1 MTNRNQQP
9 AEANGERKPAAAG
22 GNQLHGD
29 LTIIPSKRRFL
40 KAAAIAGA
48 GGLAAM
54 LVPSTGRA
62 QQPRAPGA
70 SAIPNRFRMAGYSP
84 STTSFSRGLTH
95 IGDRLRA
102 EAGLDVDYVYNVLE
116 IGYGGGDLRWLVDA
130 GVLGA
135 GYVTMTDVPELELA
149 ALPFLFADH
158 ETARAAMDGPLG
170 ESATASLEAT
180 NNYRILGY
188 FENGFRHI
196 SNNVRPVETLDDL
209 RGLKIR
215 VLGAQR
221 RTFELLGAE
230 AHAIDLTAGIEAI
243 RAGELDGQEN
253 PFANIVTYNIYPYQR
268 YYTTTYHSYL
278 SRPIFVHRPT
288 FDAWPA
294 DVQQVARA
302 AAREAVA
309 LQRELHD
316 EEEPQAQAVIGE
328 AGGEI
333 LELSSEARTAF
344 MDAVQPLYAEARSRY
359 PAELLEMVGL

>member
-1 MTNRNQQP
+1 MIDSRRQFLT
-9 AEANGERKPAAAG
+9 AAA
-22 GNQLHGD
+22 L
-29 LTIIPSKRRFL
+29 S
-40 KAAAIAGA
+40 GA
-48 GGLAAM
+48 GGLAVA
-54 LVPSTGRA
+54 LRPSAGIS
-62 QQPRAPGA
+62 QQPPLSGVRAPAG
-70 SAIPNRFRMAGYSP
+70 PMRMAGYSP

-158 ETARAAMDGPLG
+158 ESARAAMDGPLG
-170 ESATASLEAT
+170 ASATASLEAA

-253 PFANIVTYNIYPYQR
+253 PFANVVTYNIYPHQR
-268 YYTTTYHSYL
+268 YYTATYHSYL

-302 AAREAVA
+302 AAREAVT

-316 EEEPQAQAVIGE
+316 EEEPQAQAVIRE

-333 LELSSEARTAF
+333 LELSSNSRAAF
-344 MDAVQPLYAEARSRY
+344 IDAVQPLYAEARRRY

>member
-1 MTNRNQQP
+1 MIESRRHFLT
-9 AEANGERKPAAAG
+9 AAT
-22 GNQLHGD
+22 L
-29 LTIIPSKRRFL
+29 SS
-40 KAAAIAGA
+40 A
-48 GGLAAM
+48 GGLAVA
-54 LVPSTGRA
+54 LRPSAGIS
-62 QQPRAPGA
+62 QQSPLSGVRTPAGPM
-70 SAIPNRFRMAGYSP
+70 RLAGYSP

-158 ETARAAMDGPLG
+158 ETARTAMDGPLG

-253 PFANIVTYNIYPYQR
+253 PFANVVTYNIYPYQR
-268 YYTTTYHSYL
+268 YYTATYHSYL

-316 EEEPQAQAVIGE
+316 EEEPQAQAVIRE

-333 LELSSEARTAF
+333 VELSSEARTAF

>member
-1 MTNRNQQP
+1 MT
-9 AEANGERKPAAAG
+9 
-22 GNQLHGD
+22 L
-29 LTIIPSKRRFL
+29 IPSKRRLL
-40 KAAAIAGA
+40 KAVAMAGA
-48 GGLAAM
+48 GGLATILA
-54 LVPSTGRA
+54 PSTGRS
-62 QQPRAPGA
+62 QQPRSTGA

-84 STTSFSRGLTH
+84 STTSFSLGLTH

-102 EAGLDVDYVYNVLE
+102 EAGLDVDYLYNVLE

-149 ALPFLFADH
+149 ALPFLFPDN
-158 ETARAAMDGPLG
+158 ESARAAMDGSLG
-170 ESATASLEAT
+170 ASATASLEAI

-196 SNNVRPVETLDDL
+196 SNNVRPVETLNDL
-209 RGLKIR
+209 NGLKIR

-230 AHAIDLTAGIEAI
+230 PHAIDLTSAIEAI
-243 RAGELDGQEN
+243 RAGELHGQEN
-253 PFANIVTYNIYPYQR
+253 PFANTVTYNIYPFQR
-268 YYTTTYHSYL
+268 YHTATYHSYL

-294 DVQQVARA
+294 DVQRAARA
-302 AAREAVA
+302 AAREAVT
-309 LQRELHD
+309 LQRDLHD
-316 EEEPQAQAVIGE
+316 EEELQAQEVIRE

-333 LELSSEARTAF
+333 VELSSDARTAF
-344 MDAVQPLYAEARSRY
+344 VDAVQPLHAEARSRY
-359 PAELLEMVGL
+359 PAELIEMVGL

>member
-1 MTNRNQQP
+1 MT
-9 AEANGERKPAAAG
+9 
-22 GNQLHGD
+22 L
-29 LTIIPSKRRFL
+29 IPSKRRLL
-40 KAAAIAGA
+40 KAVAMAGA
-48 GGLAAM
+48 GGLATM
-54 LVPSTGRA
+54 LAPSTGRS
-62 QQPRAPGA
+62 QQPRSPGA
-70 SAIPNRFRMAGYSP
+70 SAIANRFRMAGYSP

-95 IGDRLRA
+95 IGDRLQA
-102 EAGLDVDYVYNVLE
+102 EAGLDVDYLYNVLE

-130 GVLGA
+130 GVLSA
-135 GYVTMTDVPELELA
+135 GYVSMTDVPELELA
-149 ALPFLFADH
+149 ALPFLFPDN

-170 ESATASLEAT
+170 ASATASLEAA

-230 AHAIDLTAGIEAI
+230 PHAINLTSAIEAI

-253 PFANIVTYNIYPYQR
+253 PFANTVTYNIYPFQR
-268 YYTTTYHSYL
+268 YHTATYHSYL

-294 DVQQVARA
+294 ELQRVTRA
-302 AAREAVA
+302 AAREAVT

-316 EEEPQAQAVIGE
+316 EEELQAQAVIRE

-333 LELSSEARTAF
+333 VGISSETRAAF
-344 MDAVQPLYAEARSRY
+344 IDAVQPLYAEARRRY
-359 PAELLEMVGL
+359 PAELLEMVGR

>member
-1 MTNRNQQP
+1 MIESRRHFLT
-9 AEANGERKPAAAG
+9 AAT
-22 GNQLHGD
+22 L
-29 LTIIPSKRRFL
+29 S
-40 KAAAIAGA
+40 GA
-48 GGLAAM
+48 GGLAVA
-54 LVPSTGRA
+54 LRPSAGIS
-62 QQPRAPGA
+62 QQSPLSGVRAPAG
-70 SAIPNRFRMAGYSP
+70 PMRLAGYSP

-135 GYVTMTDVPELELA
+135 GYVTMTHVPELELA
-149 ALPFLFADH
+149 ALPFLFADR

-170 ESATASLEAT
+170 ESATASLEAAD
-180 NNYRILGY
+180 NYRILGY

-253 PFANIVTYNIYPYQR
+253 PFANIVTYNIHPYQR
-268 YYTTTYHSYL
+268 YYTATYHSYL

-316 EEEPQAQAVIGE
+316 EEEPQAQAVIRE

-333 LELSSEARTAF
+333 VELSFEARTAF

>member
-1 MTNRNQQP
+1 M
-9 AEANGERKPAAAG
+9 
-22 GNQLHGD
+22 
-29 LTIIPSKRRFL
+29 
-40 KAAAIAGA
+40 AGA

-62 QQPRAPGA
+62 QQPRSPGA

-95 IGDRLRA
+95 IGDQLRA
-102 EAGLDVDYVYNVLE
+102 EAGFDVDYLYNVLE

-130 GVLGA
+130 GVLSA

-149 ALPFLFADH
+149 SLPFLFADNSA
-158 ETARAAMDGPLG
+158 ARAAMDGPLG
-170 ESATASLEAT
+170 ASATASLEAT

-230 AHAIDLTAGIEAI
+230 AHAIDLTSAIEAI

-253 PFANIVTYNIYPYQR
+253 PFANTVTYNIYPYQR
-268 YYTTTYHSYL
+268 YHTATYHSYL

-288 FDAWPA
+288 FDAWPE
-294 DVQQVARA
+294 DVQHVARA
-302 AAREAVA
+302 AAREAVI
-309 LQRELHD
+309 LQRDLHD
-316 EEEPQAQAVIGE
+316 EEELQAQAVIRE
-328 AGGEI
+328 SGGEI
-333 LELSSEARTAF
+333 VELSSDVRMAF
-344 MDAVQPLYAEARSRY
+344 MDAVQPLYAEARNRY
-359 PAELLEMVGL
+359 PAELLELVGL

>member
-1 MTNRNQQP
+1 MT
-9 AEANGERKPAAAG
+9 
-22 GNQLHGD
+22 L
-29 LTIIPSKRRFL
+29 IPSKRRLL
-40 KAAAIAGA
+40 KAVAMAGA
-48 GGLAAM
+48 GGLATM
-54 LVPSTGRA
+54 LAPSTGRS
-62 QQPRAPGA
+62 QQPRSPGA

-102 EAGLDVDYVYNVLE
+102 EAGLDVDYLYNVLE

-130 GVLGA
+130 GVLSA
-135 GYVTMTDVPELELA
+135 GYVSMTDVPELELA
-149 ALPFLFADH
+149 ALPFLFPDN

-170 ESATASLEAT
+170 ASATASLEAA

-230 AHAIDLTAGIEAI
+230 PHAIDLTSAIEAI

-253 PFANIVTYNIYPYQR
+253 PFANTVTYNIYPFQGYH
-268 YYTTTYHSYL
+268 TATYHSYL

-294 DVQQVARA
+294 ELQRVTRA
-302 AAREAVA
+302 AAREAVT

-316 EEEPQAQAVIGE
+316 EEELQAQAVIRE

-333 LELSSEARTAF
+333 VGISSETRAAF
-344 MDAVQPLYAEARSRY
+344 IDAVQPLYAEARRRY
-359 PAELLEMVGL
+359 PSELLEMVGL

>member
-1 MTNRNQQP
+1 MT
-9 AEANGERKPAAAG
+9 
-22 GNQLHGD
+22 L
-29 LTIIPSKRRFL
+29 IPSKRRLL
-40 KAAAIAGA
+40 KAVAMAGA
-48 GGLAAM
+48 GGLATILAS
-54 LVPSTGRA
+54 STGRS
-62 QQPRAPGA
+62 QQPRSTGA

-84 STTSFSRGLTH
+84 STTSFSLGLTH

-102 EAGLDVDYVYNVLE
+102 EAGLDVDYLYNVLE

-149 ALPFLFADH
+149 ALPFLFPDN
-158 ETARAAMDGPLG
+158 ESARAAMDGSLG
-170 ESATASLEAT
+170 ASATASLEAI

-196 SNNVRPVETLDDL
+196 SNNVRPVETLNDL
-209 RGLKIR
+209 NGLKIR

-230 AHAIDLTAGIEAI
+230 PHAIDLTSAIEAI

-253 PFANIVTYNIYPYQR
+253 PFANTVTYNIYPYQR
-268 YYTTTYHSYL
+268 YHTATYHSYL

-294 DVQQVARA
+294 DVQRAARA
-302 AAREAVA
+302 AAREAVT
-309 LQRELHD
+309 LQRDLHD
-316 EEEPQAQAVIGE
+316 EEELQAQEVIRE

-333 LELSSEARTAF
+333 VELSSDARTAF
-344 MDAVQPLYAEARSRY
+344 VDAVQPLHAEARSRY
-359 PAELLEMVGL
+359 PAELIEMVGL

>member
-1 MTNRNQQP
+1 MIKSRRHFLT
-9 AEANGERKPAAAG
+9 AAA
-22 GNQLHGD
+22 L
-29 LTIIPSKRRFL
+29 
-40 KAAAIAGA
+40 AGT
-48 GGLAAM
+48 GGLAAK
-54 LVPSTGRA
+54 LSPSTGKS
-62 QQPRAPGA
+62 QQASSGAHAPHR
-70 SAIPNRFRMAGYSP
+70 PVRMAGYSP

-95 IGDRLRA
+95 IGDRLESIA
-102 EAGLDVDYVYNVLE
+102 DLEVDYLYNVLE

-130 GVLGA
+130 GVLSV
-135 GYVTMTDVPELELA
+135 GYVSMTDVPELELA
-149 ALPFLFADH
+149 ALPFLFADNSA
-158 ETARAAMDGPLG
+158 ARAAMDGPLG
-170 ESATASLEAT
+170 ASATASLEAS

-188 FENGFRHI
+188 FENGFRHV

-253 PFANIVTYNIYPYQR
+253 PFANAVTYNIYPLQR
-268 YYTTTYHSYL
+268 YHTATFHSYL

-288 FDAWPA
+288 FDAWPQEVRA
-294 DVQQVARA
+294 AVRA

-309 LQRELHD
+309 LQRELKD
-316 EEEPQAQAVIGE
+316 EEELEAQTTIRE

-333 LELSSEARTAF
+333 VELSPEARTEFVA
-344 MDAVQPLYAEARSRY
+344 AVQPLHAEARRRY